1 MAARETDPK
10 ERLLDEAE
18 ALFAENGY
26 HAVSVREITAAAGCN
41 LAAINYHFGNKRNL
55 YLEVFRTRWLARARV
70 IQERVYETLQN
81 KKEITPPALIRALA
95 EAFLFGPMSEKDRL
109 RHVQLMQREVIQPT
123 EAFEM
128 VMDEVM
134 KPFLGALGER
144 IRPYLPAGTDQ
155 ERLMLNALS
164 IISLILY
171 FNFGRESVKRITGR
185 AYDQAFRE
193 ELIRHIVRFTTTG
206 LGLGAGENAS

>member
-109 RHVQLMQREVIQPT
+109 RQ
-123 EAFEM
+123 
-128 VMDEVM
+128 VM